1 MGQGHRL
8 PCPIPDRTRG
18 HRALANDCSL
28 ALMFGTPSVLC
39 QFCLLNLQV
48 VLDERTTQ
56 PGYCCVLFTSRRG
69 HHLGAGAT
77 GSRGGP
83 QATDRKSQTR
93 LQHPRVA
100 EMTPNLKPLELKCL
114 QSFPRMNQLFRFV
127 DSVNEIILPLSPP
140 VQVKQTGRASGL
152 SVRSSQISWA
162 LAPAGQLACLLV
174 HRIEVDCC

>member
-1 MGQGHRL
+1 MSEPH
-8 PCPIPDRTRG
+8 
-18 HRALANDCSL
+18 SL
-28 ALMFGTPSVLC
+28 VTAAC
-39 QFCLLNLQV
+39 CLL
-48 VLDERTTQ
+48 
-56 PGYCCVLFTSRRG
+56 
-69 HHLGAGAT
+69 AGVGIT
-77 GSRGGP
+77 WG
-83 QATDRKSQTR
+83 QAPLAHAEAPRP

-174 HRIEVDCC
+174 RRIEVDCC

>member
-8 PCPIPDRTRG
+8 PCPILDRTRG

-56 PGYCCVLFTSRRG
+56 PGYCCVLVR
-69 HHLGAGAT
+69 LLAGVGIT
-77 GSRGGP
+77 WG
-83 QATDRKSQTR
+83 QAPLAHAEAPRP

-152 SVRSSQISWA
+152 SVRSSQVSWA